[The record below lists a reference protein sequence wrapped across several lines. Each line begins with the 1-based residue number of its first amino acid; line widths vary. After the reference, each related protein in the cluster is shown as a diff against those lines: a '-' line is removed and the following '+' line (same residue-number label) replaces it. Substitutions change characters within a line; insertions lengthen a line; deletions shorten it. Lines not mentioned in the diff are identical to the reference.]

1 MPKLI
6 VGLGNIGKDYEK
18 TRHNVGFFVV
28 DRLAELQNTDLGRS
42 KFKGQFGE
50 FFAENG
56 EKVILLKPQ
65 TMMNLSGESVA
76 PWMEFLKIP
85 GSDTMIVY
93 DELDLPLGRLRGQWG
108 GGSGGHN
115 GIRSITTCLGHPDFC
130 RLRVGIGR
138 PALKTQVT
146 SYVLS
151 PFSKQEIPQV
161 EATVDQA
168 VKAVELF
175 IKMGL
180 DPMMQMVNKRPS

>member
-6 VGLGNIGKDYEK
+6 VGLGNTGSDYEK

-28 DRLAELQNTDLGRS
+28 DRLAEIQNIDLSRS
-42 KFKGQFGE
+42 KFKAKFGE
-50 FFAENG
+50 FFAESG

-65 TMMNLSGESVA
+65 TMMNLSGEAVG

-85 GSDTMIVY
+85 GQDVLVIY

-115 GIRSITTCLGHPDFC
+115 GIRSIAACLGHPDFC
-130 RLRVGIGR
+130 RLRIGIGR

-146 SYVLS
+146 GYVLS
-151 PFSKQEIPQV
+151 NFAKQESAQV
-161 EATVDQA
+161 EEFVDRAAEACQ
-168 VKAVELF
+168 LF
-175 IKMGL
+175 IKLGL
-180 DPMMQMVNKRPS
+180 DPMMQMVNKKPS